1 MKLGGLELLMSID
14 AESAQKIRSSILWQG
29 AKDVAAPPVSPRSR
43 NSTPVA
49 TNTSPEIK
57 RLLQRIDE
65 IEWYHTL
72 DLGNGITTPGAFDHS
87 PELSKYPIPPRLDG
101 MRALDIATYDGYWAF
116 EFERRGAAEVVA
128 TDIGCM
134 AELDLPEKI
143 RSQISVEQLAKKT
156 GAGFNLMKEA
166 LHSKVRREI
175 VSVYDL
181 SPERIGK
188 FDFVFCS
195 DLLLHLKNPMKA
207 LESIRSVVQ
216 REAVLVEGYSPF
228 LPERTVEYRGGT
240 RRCVWWSFGLGSLE
254 QMIRDAGFR
263 DVTLASK
270 FKTGHRGDKSSIW
283 RAAFRAK
290 P

>member
-1 MKLGGLELLMSID
+1 MKIGGVELLMSID
-14 AESAQKIRSSILWQG
+14 AASAQKIRSSILWQG
-29 AKDVAAPPVSPRSR
+29 AKDIATPTKSSKSA
-43 NSTPVA
+43 PVA
-49 TNTSPEIK
+49 TNASPEV
-57 RLLQRIDE
+57 RMLLQRISE
-65 IEWYHTL
+65 IEWYQTL

-87 PELSKYPIPPRLDG
+87 RELSKYPIPDRLDG

-116 EFERRGAAEVVA
+116 EFERRGAAEVIA

-134 AELDLPEKI
+134 ADLDLSEEI
-143 RSQISVEQLAKKT
+143 RSRTSAEQLAKRT

-175 VSVYDL
+175 VNVYDL

-195 DLLLHLKNPMKA
+195 DLLLHLKNPMSA
-207 LESIRSVVQ
+207 LESIRSVV
-216 REAVLVEGYSPF
+216 RGEAVLVEGYSPF

-263 DVTLASK
+263 EVTLASK
-270 FKTGHRGDKSSIW
+270 FKTGHRGDKSSLW